1 MRINTRV
8 IYITFIIVILVLV
21 ANNSSYYWYT
31 KSLLTEAFSDKMVST
46 ANQIRTSIA
55 QSEEG
60 SFFVEDFIGEQL
72 RLSALIAKSKLDP
85 NVDNVTNEQLVKVA
99 EEAGVDGISLMK
111 RSGVG
116 DDIMV
121 AKSSEPKEL
130 QITSTISFGYWFKAF
145 DQLLKNHQVTIPEGQ
160 KLDNF
165 WSGIYEVPASGLSDV
180 TKFGYF
186 YDGSTNYLICTFVNA
201 DKIQRFKEIVGADT
215 IMKKTVADNP
225 DILEISGLNGVT
237 FGTNPTLYKSTNGE
251 PFISVYDRTVLF
263 GTYTMQNSTDLLHY
277 KQSIQEQKPI
287 NVVER
292 YNGKTILKTFLYVPV
307 KEKLTIVQREVPYV
321 ITIVSDYETIQKTLY
336 KQIVQLTLLILLFTL
351 ISCVIIYVV
360 FRFMTKSRDTAVQ
373 STQEMYIQNVDLMFA
388 TIRSQRH
395 DFLNHVQT
403 MYALLSN
410 GKHEDQMRYM
420 QELIEEIDEVND
432 IIRIGQPALAALIQS
447 KIALAMRTK
456 IAFRYE
462 FSGLDGL
469 SLGVKSVDLVKI
481 IGNLVD
487 NAFDEV
493 NRRPIEERDVSVRGW
508 REANY
513 VHISVKNAVDPTY
526 VIDYSQ
532 LFSIGYST
540 KGDSEHQ
547 GLGLP
552 VVKERVEYYRGTI
565 EVKLEDGYI
574 CFLIS
579 IPME

>member
-1 MRINTRV
+1 MRINTKA

-31 KSLLTEAFSDKMVST
+31 KSLLTEALSDKMGST
-46 ANQIRTSIA
+46 ANQIRTSIS

-72 RLSALIAKSKLDP
+72 RLAALVAKSKLDP
-85 NVDNVTNEQLVKVA
+85 NIDNVTNEQLSKVA
-99 EEAGVDGISLMK
+99 VEAGVDGFSLMK
-111 RSGVG
+111 RSGIG

-145 DQLLKNHQVTIPEGQ
+145 DQLLKNQNVTIPEGQ

-186 YDGSTNYLICTFVNA
+186 YDGTTNYLICVFVNA

-215 IMKKTVADNP
+215 IMKKTVAANP

-237 FGTNPTLYKSTNGE
+237 FGTDPVKYKSVNGD
-251 PFISVYDRTVLF
+251 PFVSIYDRTVLF
-263 GTYTMQNSTDLLHY
+263 GNYNMKGPNDLTNF
-277 KQSIQEQKPI
+277 KRSIQEKKPI
-287 NVVER
+287 SVVED
-292 YNGKTILKTFLYVPV
+292 YNGKSILKTFLYVPV
-307 KEKLTIVQREVPYV
+307 KQKLTEVQREVPYV
-321 ITIVSDYETIQKTLY
+321 IMIVSDYATIQKTLY
-336 KQIVQLTLLILLFTL
+336 RQIVQLTLLILLFTL
-351 ISCVIIYVV
+351 VSSILIYLV
-360 FRFMTKSRDTAVQ
+360 FRFMMKSRETAVQ

-456 IAFRYE
+456 ITFRYE

-493 NRRPIEERDVSVRGW
+493 NKSPIEERDVSVRGW
-508 REANY
+508 KEANS
-513 VHISVKNAVDPTY
+513 VLISVKNPVDPAY
-526 VIDYSQ
+526 VIDYEK

-540 KGDSEHQ
+540 KGNSEHQ

-579 IPME
+579 IPMQ